1 MTLDTGLAVVLGVA
15 VGALAGIVG
24 GALAAWRQS
33 KLALEKWSRS
43 REDQHRRD
51 TREAVATVA
60 RTLASTAHSMMWA
73 TFKVLTSGKASR
85 EALASFEVE
94 FHGEVATLVGAQMQL
109 AALDHALYARVTP
122 YIGQVIALGGNT
134 YAALRASMEKDL
146 DAEDRL
152 RGCNQEALDLIR
164 DVPTKV
170 AGLLAPP
177 EAAAAG

>member
-43 REDQHRRD
+43 REDQQCRD
-51 TREAVATVA
+51 TREAVSTLA
-60 RTLASTAHSMMWA
+60 RT
-73 TFKVLTSGKASR
+73 
-85 EALASFEVE
+85 LASFEVE
-94 FHGEVATLVGAQMQL
+94 FHAEVATLVGAQMQL

-146 DAEDRL
+146 DAEERL
-152 RGCNQEALDLIR
+152 RSCNQEALDLIR

-170 AGLLAPP
+170 AGLLALP
-177 EAAAAG
+177 EAAA

>member
-1 MTLDTGLAVVLGVA
+1 MVFDQGFAVVLGVA

-24 GALAAWRQS
+24 GALAGWRQS
-33 KLALEKWSRS
+33 TIETEKWLR
-43 REDQHRRD
+43 
-51 TREAVATVA
+51 TREEQARAQTRGAVATLA
-60 RTLASTAHSMMWA
+60 SSLASTAHSMMWA
-73 TFKVLTSGKASR
+73 TFKALTLGKASL
-85 EALASFEVE
+85 ETLASFEVE

-146 DAEDRL
+146 DAEERL
-152 RGCNQEALDLIR
+152 RSCNQEALDLIR
-164 DVPTKV
+164 DVPTQV

-177 EAAAAG
+177 EAAA